1 MQLKPSALSGFHTAL
16 LGWYK
21 THGRHDL
28 PWRNT
33 DDAYAIW
40 VSETM
45 LQQTQVATVRDRF
58 YGRFLE
64 RFPTIGAL
72 ANAPEEAVMK
82 AWEGL
87 GYYRRARM
95 LHAAAKLLFA
105 QGGFPP
111 AALPPALRGSPKAT
125 HDLAA
130 SLIALPGIGRNTAHA
145 IMAFA
150 YHAPHA
156 ILEANVKRIVARIFA
171 LETPKDDEL
180 WAGAESLLNP
190 AHPFDH
196 NQAMMDLGSLVCTPK
211 KPDCPTCPA
220 NAICEGKHAPE
231 NYPQKKAKKA
241 TPTRSVN
248 IIVLHDGKGRLAL
261 EARDAALLG
270 GLYGF
275 TQMAPHTALP
285 KGATKLG
292 SVRHVYSHFK
302 LEGDVYLAPAP
313 KGHNRLYSATE
324 ITTLPLSGLD
334 HKVLALVS
342 HHMQAK

>member
-1 MQLKPSALSGFHTAL
+1 MQLKPRELRGFHTAL

-33 DDAYAIW
+33 ADAYAIW

-95 LHAAAKLLFA
+95 LHAAAK
-105 QGGFPP
+105 
-111 AALPPALRGSPKAT
+111 AAPKGLPRDAHG
-125 HDLAA
+125 
-130 SLIALPGIGRNTAHA
+130 LIALPGIGRNTAHA

-180 WAGAESLLNP
+180 WAGAETLLNHD
-190 AHPFDH
+190 HPFDH
-196 NQAMMDLGSLVCTPK
+196 NQAMMDLGSMICTPK
-211 KPDCPTCPA
+211 KPDCPACPA
-220 NAICEGKHAPE
+220 NSMCAGKHAPE
-231 NYPQKKAKKA
+231 SYPQKKAKKT
-241 TPTRSVN
+241 TPTRHVN
-248 IIVLHDGKGRLAL
+248 IVVLHDIKGRMAL
-261 EARDAALLG
+261 HARDAALLG

-275 TQMAPHTALP
+275 AQIAPDMPLP
-285 KGATKLG
+285 KAAKKLG

-302 LEGDVYLAPAP
+302 LEGDVYAAPAP
-313 KGHNRLYSATE
+313 KGHNQLYSHAE
-324 ITTLPLSGLD
+324 IADLPLSGLD

-342 HHMQAK
+342 HHMRAK